1 MASPGLNEDADAER
15 NRANLVSFVLRPLSS
30 RATIS
35 RYLLE
40 DAGSL
45 SLASKVVYELMVS
58 RLPAVSPNISEMPV
72 ERLYIACRPINA
84 LTASSWP
91 GLARLNEI
99 LAKLPGVGA
108 PVKLGSTEIAPAN
121 SVFGFE
127 SLTLTI
133 SFSSP
138 PPRSQL
144 FLGDLAS
151 SSLQNIS
158 KLVLHGNVACGD
170 VATLLPLLA
179 RLRNL
184 AIVHCQGVSGTFTGP
199 VVRFISDIRKKH
211 GHDAVSLKGC
221 GRFDLAD
228 DLSDIA
234 DIAHIDLS
242 SIDTL
247 LGGCGHLFPSSL
259 IRPRVCLHRYPRT
272 LFRQLSLGQSP
283 HKSFR
288 EKSYVTLLFEEL
300 PSDFTQLLF
309 FVQVTSLFSS
319 TRP

>member
-1 MASPGLNEDADAER
+1 MASKFLRNDDGPSTAAER
-15 NRANLVSFVLRPLSS
+15 NHASLISFVLRPLRS
-30 RATIS
+30 RATIG
-35 RYLLE
+35 RYLLD

-45 SLASKVVYELMVS
+45 SLASKAVYELMVS
-58 RLPAVSPNISEMPV
+58 RLPAISPNISKMPV
-72 ERLYIACRPINA
+72 ERLYIASRPINA

-108 PVKLGSTEIAPAN
+108 PVKLGSTEIAPVN

-127 SLTLTI
+127 SLTLKDLTRSI
-133 SFSSP
+133 FDP
-138 PPRSQL
+138 PPSQL
-144 FLGDLAS
+144 LLGDLAS
-151 SSLQNIS
+151 SSLENIS
-158 KLVLHGNVACGD
+158 KLVLHGNVACD

-179 RLRNL
+179 RLRLLRNL

-199 VVRFISDIRKKH
+199 VVRFISDNRKKH
-211 GHDAVSLKGC
+211 GHEAVSLKGC

-242 SIDTL
+242 SIDSL
-247 LGGCGHLFPSSL
+247 QGGCGHLFPSSL

-288 EKSYVTLLFEEL
+288 EKSYVTLLFVEL
-300 PSDFTQLLF
+300 PPDFTQLLF
-309 FVQVTSLFSS
+309 FLS
-319 TRP
+319 R